1 MNFRT
6 TPPSILNAQASA
18 APVVPGADHEA
29 VALPVP
35 IQAATDTTVYATK
48 RRWSGVDVYVTT
60 NGTTF
65 QGPFGSNLYTSI
77 VFLVFAVVGNNRTL
91 VGSGRLS
98 RDDASVGTPGTAKH
112 VVSVRAAIA
121 SNFEVVMSTN
131 DLGGGTIAANAI
143 ANVAVVASDEAN
155 SGKKNL
161 GVVPCYCSA
170 LTGEFPAL
178 IGDVQIRRNPAAGS
192 QVQQYVHGVN
202 VANAGFGIRHLM
214 LFDSS
219 IAVVNGQRP
228 LWTVALAADT
238 SVAIEDDLLAQYR
251 FRFGIVAAIS
261 TTPTLLT
268 LGSVDELAYQLY
280 FR

>member
-6 TPPSILNAQASA
+6 APASILNAQASA

-35 IQAATDTTVYATK
+35 IQASTDTTVYATR

-65 QGPFGSNLYTSI
+65 QGPFASNLYTSI

-98 RDDASVGTPGTAKH
+98 RDDASVGTAGTAKH

-121 SNFEVVMSTN
+121 SHFEVVMSTN

-143 ANVAVVASDEAN
+143 ANVAVVASDASN
-155 SGKKNL
+155 SGPKNL
-161 GVVPCYCSA
+161 GVVPCFCSA

-178 IGDVQIRRNPAAGS
+178 ISDVQIGRIFTAGS
-192 QVQQYVHGVN
+192 QVQQFVHGVN

-214 LFDSS
+214 LFDTT
-219 IAVVNGQRP
+219 IPVVNGQRP
-228 LWTVALAADT
+228 LWTAALAADT
-238 SVAIEDDLLAQYR
+238 SLVVEDDLLAQYR
-251 FRFGIVAAIS
+251 FRFGLRVAIS

-268 LGSVDELAYQLY
+268 LGAAGDLAYQVY